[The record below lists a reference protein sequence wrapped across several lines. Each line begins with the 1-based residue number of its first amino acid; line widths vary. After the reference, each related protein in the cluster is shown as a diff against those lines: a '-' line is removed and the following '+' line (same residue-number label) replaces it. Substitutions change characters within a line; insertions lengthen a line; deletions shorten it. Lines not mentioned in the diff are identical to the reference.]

1 MAIASLGHRSVD
13 DSAGPALRPWARRTL
28 FVAVLVGA
36 IVLPFVLSNFHTF
49 QATLVLTYA
58 IALLGLNL
66 LTGFNGQIS
75 VGHGAFFAIG
85 GYTAAIIMD
94 RFGLPYWVTI
104 PVSGL
109 LSFVAGFL
117 FGVPALR
124 LEGLYLALATFAM
137 GVTVPQLLRF
147 KAFAPWTGG
156 VLGIVVDKPD
166 VPFGLP
172 INQDQWLY
180 FFTLAVMLVLFAIG
194 RNLVRARIGRAI
206 KAIRDQPL
214 AAGAMGI
221 NVALYK
227 SITFGISA
235 AYTGVAGALST
246 IVVQFVSPD
255 SFPIFLSITLLVGVV
270 IGGLGSIVG
279 MIYGAIFIVF
289 VPNIAGSM
297 SKALPWAIYGAS
309 VIVVMYVAPSGFDG
323 LFKAAARRLR
333 RASPIAVSSTQI
345 AKQGGNAHDT

>member
-1 MAIASLGHRSVD
+1 MTMALLDHRAGEVD
-13 DSAGPALRPWARRTL
+13 AAAPRPGVRRALVTAAL
-28 FVAVLVGA
+28 LVALA
-36 IVLPFVLSNFHTF
+36 LPFGLSNFHIF

-85 GYTAAIIMD
+85 GYATAILMEH
-94 RFGLPYWVTI
+94 FGLPYWLTI
-104 PVSGL
+104 PISGVL
-109 LSFVAGFL
+109 AFVAGFL
-117 FGVPALR
+117 FGLPALR

-147 KAFAPWTGG
+147 KRFDAWTGG
-156 VLGIVVDKPD
+156 VLGIVTDKPN

-180 FFTLAVMLVLFAIG
+180 FFTLAIMLVLFAIG
-194 RNLVRARIGRAI
+194 QNLIRARIGRAL

-214 AAGAMGI
+214 AASAMGI
-221 NVALYK
+221 NVAMYK

-246 IVVQFVSPD
+246 IVIQFVSPD
-255 SFPIFLSITLLVGVV
+255 SFPIFLSITFLVGVV
-270 IGGLGSIVG
+270 IGGLGSIAG

-289 VPNIAGSM
+289 IPNVAGSI

-309 VIVVMYVAPSGFDG
+309 VIVVMYLAPSGFDG
-323 LFKAAARRLR
+323 LIKAAARWVNRSILK
-333 RASPIAVSSTQI
+333 TQT
-345 AKQGGNAHDT
+345 AKPGGNTNDTSA

>member
-1 MAIASLGHRSVD
+1 M
-13 DSAGPALRPWARRTL
+13 RRTL
-28 FVAVLVGA
+28 IALVVAAAV
-36 IVLPFVLSNFHTF
+36 VLPFILSNFHIF

-75 VGHGAFFAIG
+75 VGHGAFFAVG
-85 GYTAAIIMD
+85 GYTAAVLIEH
-94 RFGLPYWVTI
+94 FGVPYWITI
-104 PVSGL
+104 PVSGVL
-109 LSFVAGFL
+109 AFIAGFL
-117 FGVPALR
+117 FGLPALR

-147 KAFAPWTGG
+147 KALDPWTGG

-180 FFTLAVMLVLFAIG
+180 FLTLAIMLALFAIG
-194 RNLVRARIGRAI
+194 RNLVLARIGRAI

-214 AAGAMGI
+214 AASAMGV

-246 IVVQFVSPD
+246 IIVQFVSPD

-270 IGGLGSIVG
+270 IGGLGSIMG

-289 VPNIAGSM
+289 IPNAAGAI

-309 VIVVMYVAPSGFDG
+309 VIVVMYLAPAGFDG
-323 LFKAAARRLR
+323 LFRTVARWVLR
-333 RASPIAVSSTQI
+333 SGLGSTPMSQTSQ
-345 AKQGGNAHDT
+345 QGGRRNDAST